1 MGRMK
6 EKNMCYIGVRQKNYC
21 VDKKK
26 DRNYCCYNEPNV
38 YFNTD
43 VVDML
48 LTHAQSVMRE

>member
-1 MGRMK
+1 MK

-26 DRNYCCYNEPNV
+26 DRNYCCYNELNV
-38 YFNTD
+38 YFNID

-48 LTHAQSVMRE
+48 LIYV